1 MGPLAPIIV
10 EAGKQALIATAANA
24 ATNTL
29 TDQLDI
35 DPQSAAGQA
44 LTGTGKQKI
53 KDYMT
58 QQTDSMTQNLQ
69 QLEAKRKR
77 DELAKSALIGAIPPT
92 GMPNGGFM

>member
-1 MGPLAPIIV
+1 MGSLAPIIA
-10 EAGKQALIATAANA
+10 EAGKQALIATAASA

-35 DPQSAAGQA
+35 DPQSAAGQT
-44 LTGTGKQKI
+44 LTGTGKKKI
-53 KDYMT
+53 MDYMN
-58 QQTDSMTQNLQ
+58 QNLQ